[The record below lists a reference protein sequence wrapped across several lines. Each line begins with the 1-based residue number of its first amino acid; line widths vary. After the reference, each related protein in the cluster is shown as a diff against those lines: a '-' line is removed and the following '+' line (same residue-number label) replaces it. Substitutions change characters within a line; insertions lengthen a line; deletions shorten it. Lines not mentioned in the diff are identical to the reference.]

1 MLGKYSAIKL
11 HPLSKITGS
20 KMLINLPSVFCSLS
34 SRKAMIV
41 SALLVAL
48 SPSTGHPAGGQECI
62 CEMNTSIMVQIPAT
76 FHNHKCSKFNTQLLL
91 SSNGGGP
98 QSSPSPHA
106 RQNGSALSVFDPL
119 LLNTVGL
126 GQPEGSFGKSVPE
139 VSDNKVKRL
148 KLAADTL
155 HWL

>member
-1 MLGKYSAIKL
+1 MLGEYSAIKL

-20 KMLINLPSVFCSLS
+20 KTLMNLPSVFCSLS

-76 FHNHKCSKFNTQLLL
+76 FHNHKSSKFNTQLLL
-91 SSNGGGP
+91 SSNGGGS
-98 QSSPSPHA
+98 QSSPHA

-119 LLNTVGL
+119 PLNMVGL